1 MGFFHTRCHPRI
13 FIGKRC
19 YFSAQTRVLAAQC
32 LHELGQ
38 LADFFQQFL
47 EFGNHGGTIVARVN
61 FRQYIQGLVAVS
73 SQFARVFRAHRARR
87 YKFSNRSADSLHLTD
102 PRRDHHESIDHA
114 KDASGLPRKKINV
127 AQALAMFSSGV
138 SRSQSLPS
146 TVISAQ
152 QIRTPGN
159 NKPHARRYRS
169 SCD

>member
-114 KDASGLPRKKINV
+114 KDASGVPRKN
-127 AQALAMFSSGV
+127 QRSSGFGDV
-138 SRSQSLPS
+138 LVRRIQIPKFAIHRNQCTADTHPRKQQAARLP
-146 TVISAQ
+146 I
-152 QIRTPGN
+152 PLEL
-159 NKPHARRYRS
+159 
-169 SCD
+169 